1 MFQRTLPL
9 MVFPAVKLVLHLVT
23 HRGYGMFR
31 DEYYYLACAERL
43 AWGYVD
49 HPPFSIFLLWIV
61 RNLLGDSLLAV
72 RLLPALAGAATVL
85 LVGLMARRLGGG
97 LFAQSLAMVG
107 ALAAPIYLAL
117 DHYYSM
123 NAFDLLFWA
132 LAAYLI
138 LLLVQGAGVRVWLLL
153 GAVLG
158 LGLMNKISILWLG
171 FGLLVGLLV
180 TQRRRWLLTPGPWL
194 AAGLA
199 VLLFLPYILW
209 QVGNDWPTV
218 EFIRNASGQKM
229 LEVKPLD
236 FMLSQL
242 RVMNPAVAPLW
253 LAGLAWLLASA
264 RGAPFRML
272 GWMYVAVFLLLILNG
287 TSRAGYLA
295 PAYTWLLAAGGVASE
310 ELFHGRR
317 WGALRWPAAASLVL
331 AGVVV
336 APLALPVLPVNSY
349 ILYAESLG
357 IAPSTAERKEV
368 AQLPQFYAD
377 MHGWDSIV
385 DTVAGVYHTLPPE
398 EQKVVAIFTYNY
410 GDAGAIDL
418 LGRKHGLPPAIGG
431 HNNYWLWGPR
441 EFTGDVVL
449 VLGND
454 RESLEESFEQVEL
467 GAMVDCGHCMPY
479 ENHRPVWICRKL
491 RRPLAEAW
499 PRLKHFD

>member
-117 DHYYSM
+117 DHFYSM
-123 NAFDLLFWA
+123 NAFDLVFWA

-253 LAGLAWLLASA
+253 L
-264 RGAPFRML
+264 
-272 GWMYVAVFLLLILNG
+272 
-287 TSRAGYLA
+287 
-295 PAYTWLLAAGGVASE
+295 
-310 ELFHGRR
+310 
-317 WGALRWPAAASLVL
+317 
-331 AGVVV
+331 
-336 APLALPVLPVNSY
+336 
-349 ILYAESLG
+349 
-357 IAPSTAERKEV
+357 
-368 AQLPQFYAD
+368 
-377 MHGWDSIV
+377 
-385 DTVAGVYHTLPPE
+385 
-398 EQKVVAIFTYNY
+398 
-410 GDAGAIDL
+410 
-418 LGRKHGLPPAIGG
+418 
-431 HNNYWLWGPR
+431 
-441 EFTGDVVL
+441 
-449 VLGND
+449 
-454 RESLEESFEQVEL
+454 
-467 GAMVDCGHCMPY
+467 
-479 ENHRPVWICRKL
+479 
-491 RRPLAEAW
+491 
-499 PRLKHFD
+499 